1 LIPKAQEEVMK
12 RRAKPDSGSINVFQ
26 KVVLVAGAMALFLA
40 IVVSPTMA
48 PVLAA
53 GVAGG
58 CLLLFLLL
66 KSRKPKREELNSLQR
81 AGFLPPVE
89 DTAPQSQEIL
99 LAPEEIVPFD
109 SPEIF
114 SENKGATRDEE
125 APQEKQE
132 EAFREESIKVQEPVP
147 LGKGPGKEPQEF
159 PGNDPLVHI
168 QERLLMLEEKTI
180 NLEDMLLQ
188 LDEKVDDLQKT
199 YSRTDPKIDLQAILS
214 NIEEKQEQRL

>member
-1 LIPKAQEEVMK
+1 MNPKDQEEVMR
-12 RRAKPDSGSINVFQ
+12 RRAKPASGSTNVFQ
-26 KVVLVAGAMALFLA
+26 KGVLLAVVMALFLA

-58 CLLLFLLL
+58 TLLLFLLL
-66 KSRKPKREELNSLQR
+66 KSRKPKREELKSVR
-81 AGFLPPVE
+81 MADFLPPFEETV
-89 DTAPQSQEIL
+89 SQRLEIL
-99 LAPEEIVPFD
+99 PAGEEIVSLE

-114 SENKGATRDEE
+114 PENKGATRAEE

-132 EAFREESIKVQEPVP
+132 EAFREEAIKLQEPVP
-147 LGKGPGKEPQEF
+147 SRKDARKEPQEF
-159 PGNDPLVHI
+159 PGNEPLVRI